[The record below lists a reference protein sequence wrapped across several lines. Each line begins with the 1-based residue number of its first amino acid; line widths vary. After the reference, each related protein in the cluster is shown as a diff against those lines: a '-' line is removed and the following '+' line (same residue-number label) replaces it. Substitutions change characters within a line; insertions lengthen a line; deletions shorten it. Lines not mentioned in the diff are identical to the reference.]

1 MAAEAPPR
9 ILVVDDRPA
18 SLYSTCRVL
27 RAAGFTV
34 LEAATGAEGVQKAT
48 TERIDLVVLDIN
60 LPDLNGY
67 EVCRMIR
74 SDPRALR
81 MPVIYLSASFVDDL
95 HKVRGYE
102 AGADGYL
109 THPVESTVLVA
120 TVTAFLRTRAIELE
134 REVLLMRER
143 AARAEAERANRAKDE
158 FLATLSHEL
167 RSPLNAIV
175 GWAEVAR
182 RQCADRADVLEALA
196 VISRNARF
204 QAKLVS
210 DLLDVSRIT
219 SGKLQI
225 EPEAIDVVEV
235 VNSAI
240 DGTVGDATVKG
251 IRIERA
257 LEARGCVVRGDPQ
270 RLQQIVLNL
279 LGNAVKFSEKG
290 ATVEVRVAR
299 INGMVEIAVADKGKG
314 IAPDVLPFVF
324 DRFWQEDRSSRRSH
338 GGLGLGLA
346 IVKHLVEMHDGTVN
360 AESPGEGEG
369 ATFRVHLPALGTSD
383 VVPHKSPIH
392 PATAVVSESLRGLR
406 ILVVDDDAD
415 ARRWMTQLLTR
426 AEAMVRSVP
435 DVGRALS
442 LLEDFTPQILVSDLA
457 MPEQDGFD
465 LVTYLR
471 RNGYGPERLPAIAFT
486 AFAGTEDRQR
496 AIAAG
501 FQAFLT
507 KPVDP
512 NELIATITTLVS
524 R

>member
-1 MAAEAPPR
+1 VAADDGFPR

-18 SLYSTCRVL
+18 SLYSTSRVL
-27 RAAGFTV
+27 RSAGFTV
-34 LEAATGAEGVQKAT
+34 QEASSGMEAVERATAT
-48 TERIDLVVLDIN
+48 RIDLVVLDIN
-60 LPDLNGY
+60 LPDINGY
-67 EVCRMIR
+67 EVCRLIR
-74 SDPRALR
+74 ADRRAVR
-81 MPVIYLSASFVDDL
+81 MPVIYLSASFVDDM
-95 HKVRGYE
+95 HKVQGYE

-120 TVTAFLRTRAIELE
+120 TVNAFLRTHAIEIE
-134 REVLLMRER
+134 REALLNRER

-182 RQCADRADVLEALA
+182 MHSADRPEVLDALA

-204 QAKLVS
+204 QAKLIS

-225 EPEAIDVVEV
+225 EPEAVDVVDV

-240 DGTVGDATVKG
+240 DATMAAAAAKG
-251 IRIERA
+251 IGIERE
-257 LEARGCVVRGDPQ
+257 LEPNGCTVRGDPQ

-290 ATVEVRVAR
+290 STVKVRLTCPEGTVEIV
-299 INGMVEIAVADKGKG
+299 VEDQGKG
-314 IAPDVLPFVF
+314 IAPAVLPRVF

-346 IVKHLVEMHDGTVN
+346 IVKHLVEMHEGSVS
-360 AESPGEGEG
+360 AESPGEGQG
-369 ATFRVHLPALGTSD
+369 ATFRVHLPAFEHAPP
-383 VVPHKSPIH
+383 V
-392 PATAVVSESLRGLR
+392 AVVRHAGPGDGGGSLRGLR
-406 ILVVDDDAD
+406 ILVVDDDRD
-415 ARRWMTQLLTR
+415 ARRWMGQLLKG
-426 AEAMVRSVP
+426 ADAVVEAVP
-435 DVGRALS
+435 DVGQALAI
-442 LLEDFTPQILVSDLA
+442 LQEFAPHVLVSDLA

-471 RNGYGPERLPAIAFT
+471 SNGYDPQRLPAIAFT
-486 AFAGTEDRQR
+486 AFASAEDKRR
-496 AIAAG
+496 ALDAG
-501 FQAFLT
+501 FQAFLA
-507 KPVDP
+507 KPLDP
-512 NELIATITTLVS
+512 TDLLRTIALLVPH
-524 R
+524 